1 MFGDE
6 LRQLMQRDVCS
17 HHPQQNALVLLHEE
31 IHTHTHTDLDQN
43 SRNSLPSF
51 FFFFL
56 TVSFFVLNTGMA
68 TVVVRLGPA
77 LSFNWKKR
85 ERERH
90 QWFKLVLHIWK
101 KNILYMFLF
110 GDICKF

>member
-31 IHTHTHTDLDQN
+31 IHTHTHTDSDKN
-43 SRNSLPSF
+43 SRNSLLSF
-51 FFFFL
+51 FFSL

-77 LSFNWKKR
+77 LSFNWEKK
-85 ERERH
+85 ERER
-90 QWFKLVLHIWK
+90 
-101 KNILYMFLF
+101 
-110 GDICKF
+110 DISGLN